1 VTGDGD
7 ARRVAVVSGG
17 SRGLGAGVVDA
28 LLAAGYRVATFSRSP
43 SPFIE
48 ANLARAE
55 TCAQFHWERVDGADP
70 KAVAEFASAVR
81 RRFSRIDALVNC
93 AAIAAEGVFT
103 HVRTADVSQIIDVN
117 LGGVIALTQACAKV
131 MLALGQ
137 GGAVVN
143 ISSINAQRGYAGV
156 AVYSA
161 TKAALEG
168 LTRSLA
174 KELGPRGIR
183 VNAVAPGYF
192 ESELVK
198 TMDSLDQEALARVAR
213 RTPLRRLATVDDIAP
228 VVRFLLSEDARFVT
242 GQVVVVDGGLTC

>member
-1 VTGDGD
+1 MTRETSVD
-7 ARRVAVVSGG
+7 RVAIVSGG
-17 SRGLGAGVVDA
+17 SRGLGAGLVTA
-28 LLAAGYRVATFSRSP
+28 LLGAGYRVATFSRSP

-48 ANLARAE
+48 ASLAHAD
-55 TCAQFHWERVDGADP
+55 ASSNFWWERLDGGDP
-70 KAVAEFASAVR
+70 KAVVEFVSTVR

-93 AAIAAEGVFT
+93 AAIAAEGMFT
-103 HVRTADVSQIIDVN
+103 HVRHAEVGQMIDVN
-117 LGGVIALTQACAKV
+117 LGGVISLTQACAKV

-137 GGAVVN
+137 GGAIVN
-143 ISSINAQRGYAGV
+143 ISSINARRGYAGV

-198 TMDSLDQEALARVAR
+198 TMESLDHEALARVAR
-213 RTPLRRLATVDDIAP
+213 RTPLRRLAKVEDIAP